1 VASLVEAVALSDDV
15 DGKPLLRCTHW
26 FIGFVEFEA
35 QPSELSLRRTHVS
48 RSGIAS
54 AAGAHTYVIALLKR
68 PPRHP
73 RIEWPQDSAGP
84 AGGTRRSKLIRRSVV
99 KDMACGRW
107 TTLMYD
113 DGKLNAECGM
123 RVGTARC
130 P

>member
-15 DGKPLLRCTHW
+15 NGKPLLRCTHW

-35 QPSELSLRRTHVS
+35 QPSELSLRRTHA
-48 RSGIAS
+48 RAEWHRIRAS

-99 KDMACGRW
+99 KVQGH
-107 TTLMYD
+107 
-113 DGKLNAECGM
+113 GM
-123 RVGTARC
+123 DESS
-130 P
+130 